1 MRFDVEENVEGSNCA
16 LCKAVILKNSN
27 IREKWLELRV
37 ISGVLQ
43 ILLVFALNVSDSFD
57 C

>member
-43 ILLVFALNVSDSFD
+43 ILLVFALNVGDSSD